1 MQLRVRLQVQES
13 CPWLQIL
20 FPHFLRHTKICYGQ
34 GILATMNKTEKH
46 SSSHSYRSSYYL
58 SMRHQT
64 IILSLLFLTRTMS
77 LADTN
82 FVQRLNETWAQHDAQ
97 ALLEFVETS
106 AATNPCLET
115 ITAQGLVYGFI
126 LGWGAAST
134 NLFEQA
140 KTRALTV
147 DSSRYTE
154 AEKAGIVR
162 CVSFLQSC
170 FVSRIPSAS
179 GSFLVFWVPPQSLLL
194 IPRVLP
200 DLWLVDCPC
209 GSASQPLLSDSFPC

>member
-1 MQLRVRLQVQES
+1 MNSRFHRS
-13 CPWLQIL
+13 CSLCIVCFLVVMVL
-20 FPHFLRHTKICYGQ
+20 FGRS
-34 GILATMNKTEKH
+34 AT
-46 SSSHSYRSSYYL
+46 
-58 SMRHQT
+58 
-64 IILSLLFLTRTMS
+64 
-77 LADTN
+77 ADTN

-162 CVSFLQSC
+162 CVSFLQSS
-170 FVSRIPSAS
+170 FVSIAELGGGTLSEATIPHTNAVAIAEMFQLCPDKPMFSDYVELFSAL
-179 GSFLVFWVPPQSLLL
+179 GTN
-194 IPRVLP
+194 
-200 DLWLVDCPC
+200 
-209 GSASQPLLSDSFPC
+209 SDPINSIGGTP